1 MSWIDTRRI
10 IRSGFLNFSRSGVVS
25 IASVLVVT
33 VTLSVVTFL
42 IFLQAV
48 LSFSLSEIED
58 KVDITVYLTLNASQT
73 STETLVESIKT
84 LPEVKEVTYLSRE
97 QALERFREEH
107 KDDYLTLQALDELGD
122 NPLGASLNIRAIE
135 TSQYEGIAKFLESP
149 SALASDGSSIIEKVN
164 YFQNKQIIDRLTN
177 IIASARTIGLIV
189 TLLLVVVSVIITFN
203 TIRLTIYIA
212 REEISVMRLVGAENK
227 YITGPFMIEGV
238 IYGVI
243 ASVVTMI
250 IFLPITI
257 WLGRSMTDFF
267 GINLFNYYVDNFF
280 QVFFIIVISGI
291 FLGSLSSFLAI
302 RKYLTK

>member
-33 VTLSVVTFL
+33 VTLSVITFL

-48 LSFSLSEIED
+48 LHYSLTEIED
-58 KVDITVYLTLNASQT
+58 KVDITVYLTLDASEENIT
-73 STETLVESIKT
+73 ALIGSIEA
-84 LPEVKEVTYLSRE
+84 LPEVKEVSYMTRE
-97 QALERFREEH
+97 EALDRFREEH
-107 KDDYLTLQALDELGD
+107 KDDYLTLQALDELGE
-122 NPLGASLNIRAIE
+122 NPLGASLNIRAVE

-149 SALASDGSSIIEKVN
+149 NALANDGTSIIEKVN
-164 YFQNKQIIDRLTN
+164 YYQNKQIIDRLTN
-177 IIASARTIGLIV
+177 IISSARLIGLIV
-189 TLLLVVVSVIITFN
+189 TLLLVIISVIITFN

-243 ASVVTMI
+243 ASIVTMI
-250 IFLPITI
+250 LFLPVTI

-267 GINLFNYYVDNFF
+267 GINLFHYYVDNFF
-280 QVFFIIVISGI
+280 QVFFIILLCGV

>member
-33 VTLSVVTFL
+33 VTLSVITFL

-48 LSFSLSEIED
+48 LHFSLTEIED
-58 KVDITVYLTLNASQT
+58 KVDITVYLTLDASQ
-73 STETLVESIKT
+73 ESIGQLVSSIEA
-84 LPEVKEVTYLSRE
+84 LPEVAEVTFMTRE
-97 QALERFREEH
+97 EALDRFREEH
-107 KDDYLTLQALDELGD
+107 KDDYLTLQALDELGE
-122 NPLGASLNIRAIE
+122 NPLGASINIRAVE

-149 SALASDGSSIIEKVN
+149 NALANDGTSSIEKVN
-164 YFQNKQIIDRLTN
+164 YYQNKQIIDRLSN
-177 IIASARTIGLIV
+177 IIDSARLIGLIV
-189 TLLLVVVSVIITFN
+189 TLLLVIISVIITFN

-238 IYGVI
+238 IYGII
-243 ASVVTMI
+243 ASIVTMI
-250 IFLPITI
+250 IFLPVTI

-267 GINLFNYYVDNFF
+267 GVNLFHYYVDNFF
-280 QVFFIIVISGI
+280 QVFIIILLCGV

>member
-33 VTLSVVTFL
+33 VTLSVITFL

-48 LSFSLSEIED
+48 LHFSLTEIED
-58 KVDITVYLTLNASQT
+58 KVDITVYLTLDASQ
-73 STETLVESIKT
+73 ENIDQLVSSIEA
-84 LPEVKEVTYLSRE
+84 LPEVAEVTFMTRE
-97 QALERFREEH
+97 EALDRFREEH
-107 KDDYLTLQALDELGD
+107 KDDYLTLQALDELGE
-122 NPLGASLNIRAIE
+122 NPLGASINIRAVE

-149 SALASDGSSIIEKVN
+149 NALANDGTSSIEKVN
-164 YFQNKQIIDRLTN
+164 YYQNKQIIDRLSN
-177 IIASARTIGLIV
+177 IIDSARLIGLIV
-189 TLLLVVVSVIITFN
+189 TLLLVIISVIITFN

-238 IYGVI
+238 IYGII
-243 ASVVTMI
+243 ASIVTMI
-250 IFLPITI
+250 IFLPVTI

-267 GINLFNYYVDNFF
+267 GVNLFHYYVDNFF
-280 QVFFIIVISGI
+280 QVFIIILLCGV

>member
-48 LSFSLSEIED
+48 LHYSLSEIED
-58 KVDITVYLTLNASQT
+58 KVDITVYLTLDASEENT
-73 STETLVESIKT
+73 TALIDSIEA
-84 LPEVKEVTYLSRE
+84 LPEVREVAYMTRE
-97 QALERFREEH
+97 EALDRFREEH
-107 KDDYLTLQALDELGD
+107 KDDYLTLQALDELGE
-122 NPLGASLNIRAIE
+122 NPLGASINIRAIE

-149 SALASDGSSIIEKVN
+149 NALANDGTSIIEKVN
-164 YFQNKQIIDRLTN
+164 YYQNKQIIDRLTN
-177 IIASARTIGLIV
+177 IISSARLIGLIV
-189 TLLLVVVSVIITFN
+189 TLLLVVISVIITFN

-243 ASVVTMI
+243 ASIVTMI
-250 IFLPITI
+250 LFLPVTI

-267 GINLFNYYVDNFF
+267 GINLFHYYVDNFF
-280 QVFFIIVISGI
+280 QVFFIILLCGV

>member
-33 VTLSVVTFL
+33 VTLSVITFL

-48 LSFSLSEIED
+48 LHFSLTEIED
-58 KVDITVYLTLNASQT
+58 KVDITVYLTLDASQ
-73 STETLVESIKT
+73 ENIDQLVSSIEA
-84 LPEVKEVTYLSRE
+84 LPEVAEVTFMTRE
-97 QALERFREEH
+97 EALDRFREEH
-107 KDDYLTLQALDELGD
+107 KDDYLTLQALDELGE
-122 NPLGASLNIRAIE
+122 NPLGASINIRAVE

-149 SALASDGSSIIEKVN
+149 NALANDGTSSIEKVN
-164 YFQNKQIIDRLTN
+164 YYQNKQIIDRLSN
-177 IIASARTIGLIV
+177 IIDSARLIGLIV
-189 TLLLVVVSVIITFN
+189 TLLLVIISVIITFN

-227 YITGPFMIEGV
+227 YITCPFMIEGV
-238 IYGVI
+238 IYGII
-243 ASVVTMI
+243 ASIVTMI
-250 IFLPITI
+250 IFLPVTI

-267 GINLFNYYVDNFF
+267 GVNLFHYYVDNFF
-280 QVFFIIVISGI
+280 QVFIIILLCGV

>member
-33 VTLSVVTFL
+33 VTLSVITFL

-48 LSFSLSEIED
+48 LHFSLTEIED
-58 KVDITVYLTLNASQT
+58 KVDITVYLTLDASEENTTQLMT
-73 STETLVESIKT
+73 SIEA
-84 LPEVKEVTYLSRE
+84 LPEVAEATFMSRE
-97 QALERFREEH
+97 EALDRFREEH
-107 KDDYLTLQALDELGD
+107 KDDYLTLQALDELGE
-122 NPLGASLNIRAIE
+122 NPLGASINIRAIE

-149 SALASDGSSIIEKVN
+149 NALASDGSSIIEKIN
-164 YFQNKQIIDRLTN
+164 FYQNKQIIDRLSN
-177 IIASARTIGLIV
+177 IIASARLIGLIV

-238 IYGVI
+238 IYGLI

-250 IFLPITI
+250 IFLPVTI
-257 WLGRSMTDFF
+257 WLGRTMTDFF
-267 GINLFNYYVDNFF
+267 GVNLFHYYVDNFF
-280 QVFFIIVISGI
+280 QVFIIILLCGV